1 MAISEKEVIKEKK
14 ILKSVTKLL
23 DDHIEELSH
32 EVHISTDDLVEFK
45 KLVWSDFSS
54 FDSGDMAQA
63 SVATQEEANKLF
75 QKQNYLKRL
84 LKIQKKPYFA
94 SIVFKDSDGEIYNI
108 YIALTYLK
116 DKHLNNILYD
126 WRSPICSLFYDYE
139 TGPCKYIAPG
149 GEIVG
154 DLLRKRQYKI
164 ENNKLVSVFDNS
176 LNIDDDVLQ
185 EVLATE
191 SDEKMKNIV
200 NTIQQEQNMVIR
212 NIEDKNLIVQG
223 IAGSGKTSVALHR
236 IAYLLYQTKNL
247 SSNNILIFSPND
259 IFTEYISDVLPELGE
274 DNTLQTTFNDYL
286 AYFIGEY
293 KDVETYTDFIARY
306 YSYLDVNRELI
317 KYKQSDAIIN
327 DLDNFLDEYVE
338 NAKICDDILEGKNH
352 LMTMEELNE
361 MLTYKYNR
369 LPLFERVDEIATK
382 LSENFY
388 KGTLKKK
395 ATFNK
400 LIFDNANFKK
410 DYKAIYKEFFM
421 SKFCRINLTESEINS
436 FIKTDVINYEDA
448 LLFTYLKGNLEGFKY
463 EGNIKQVVID
473 EAQDYNR
480 LQYIIISKIFRKADF
495 TILGDINQNI
505 NPYYSYKS
513 LDVLKHI
520 FEGESKYLELLKTYR
535 SSPEIIDY
543 TNKIL
548 GLNHVNAIRKT
559 DNKPV
564 IFKKGNKEL
573 KENML
578 NDILSLQKKYKSLA
592 VITKDNTEADKLYEM
607 LKNDVE
613 ISLITEDTK
622 KFYKELI
629 IVPAYLAKG
638 LEFDCVI
645 VYNNRENSYKKN
657 ERNLLYVAC
666 TRAQHELYVY
676 N

>member
-94 SIVFKDSDGEIYNI
+94 SIVFKDTDGEIYNI

-382 LSENFY
+382 LSETFY

>member
-1 MAISEKEVIKEKK
+1 MTISEKEITKEKQ
-14 ILKSVTKLL
+14 ILNKVSKLL
-23 DDHIEELSH
+23 NKHIEELQKD
-32 EVHISTDDLVEFK
+32 VHISTDDLVEFK
-45 KLVWSDFSS
+45 KLAWSDFSS
-54 FDSGDMAQA
+54 FDNGDMIQA
-63 SVATQEEANKLF
+63 SMATSEEANKVF

-84 LKIQKKPYFA
+84 VKIKNKPYFA
-94 SIVFKDSDGEIYNI
+94 SIVFKDNEGEIFNI

-116 DKHLNNILYD
+116 DKDYNNILYD

-164 ENNKLVSVFDNS
+164 ENSNLISVFDNS

-212 NIEDKNLIVQG
+212 NVEDRNLIVQG

-236 IAYLLYQTKNL
+236 IAYLLYQIKNL
-247 SSNNILIFSPND
+247 TSNNVLIFSPND

-286 AYFIGEY
+286 SYFINEY

-317 KYKQSDAIIN
+317 KYKQSDAIIG
-327 DLDNFLDEYVE
+327 DLDEFLDDYIKEARFV
-338 NAKICDDILEGKNH
+338 DDIIESKNH

-369 LPLFERVDEIATK
+369 LPLFERLDEIAIK

-395 ATFNK
+395 ATFSK
-400 LIFDNANFKK
+400 LIKENINFKK
-410 DYKAIYKEFFM
+410 DYKKIYKDFFN
-421 SKFCRINLTESEINS
+421 SKYCRISLTEKEINS
-436 FIKTDVINYEDA
+436 FINIDIINYEDA

-463 EGNIKQVVID
+463 EGSIKQVIID
-473 EAQDYNR
+473 EAQDYNK

-505 NPYYSYKS
+505 NPYYNYKS
-513 LDVLKHI
+513 LEELKNI
-520 FEGESKYLELLKTYR
+520 FEGNSKYLELSKTYR

-564 IFKKGNKEL
+564 IFRSGDDLKNKL
-573 KENML
+573 L
-578 NDILSLQKKYKSLA
+578 TDIKSLQNKYKSIA
-592 VITKDNTEADKLYEM
+592 IITKDNKEADKI
-607 LKNDVE
+607 NDLISKDIE
-613 ISLITEDTK
+613 ISLIEEDTK
-622 KFYKELI
+622 KFFKELI

-645 VYNNRENSYKKN
+645 VYNNRNNSYKKN
-657 ERNLLYVAC
+657 ERKLLYVAC
-666 TRAQHELYVY
+666 TRAQHELVVY

>member
-94 SIVFKDSDGEIYNI
+94 SIVFKDTDGEIYNI

-139 TGPCKYIAPG
+139 TGPCKYIAPD

-382 LSENFY
+382 LSETFY

>member
-1 MAISEKEVIKEKK
+1 MAIEGKELEKEKK
-14 ILKSVTKLL
+14 ILEKVSKLL
-23 DDHIEELSH
+23 GKHINELQQ
-32 EVHISTDDLVEFK
+32 EVHISTEDLVEFK
-45 KLVWSDFSS
+45 KLAWSDFSS
-54 FDSGDMAQA
+54 FDSGDMVQA
-63 SVATQEEANKLF
+63 SMSTNEEANKIY

-84 LKIQKKPYFA
+84 VKIRNKPYFA
-94 SIVFKDSDGEIYNI
+94 SIVFKDTDGEIYNI

-116 DKHLNNILYD
+116 DNQYNNILYD

-139 TGPCKYIAPG
+139 TGPCRYLAPD
-149 GEIVG
+149 GEVVG
-154 DLLRKRQYKI
+154 DLLRMRQYKI
-164 ENNKLVSVFDNS
+164 ENNKLISVFDNS

-200 NTIQQEQNMVIR
+200 NTIQQEQNKVIR
-212 NIEDKNLIVQG
+212 NTDDRVLIVQG

-236 IAYLLYQTKNL
+236 IAYLLYQIKNL
-247 SSNNILIFSPND
+247 TSNNVLIFSPND

-286 AYFIGEY
+286 SYFVEEY

-327 DLDNFLDEYVE
+327 DLDEFLDDYINE
-338 NAKICDDILEGKNH
+338 AKFIDDILEGKNH

-361 MLTYKYNR
+361 MLCYKYNK
-369 LPLFERVDEIATK
+369 LPLFERLDEIAIK

-388 KGTLKKK
+388 EGTLKKK
-395 ATFNK
+395 ATFAK
-400 LIFDNANFKK
+400 LIKETINFKK
-410 DYKAIYKEFFM
+410 DYKKIYKEFFN
-421 SKFCRINLTESEINS
+421 SKYCRISLTDREINS
-436 FIKTDVINYEDA
+436 FINCDIIKYEDA

-473 EAQDYNR
+473 EAQDYNK
-480 LQYIIISKIFRKADF
+480 LQYIIISKIFAKADF

-505 NPYYSYKS
+505 NPYYNYKS
-513 LDVLKHI
+513 LEELKYI
-520 FEGESKYLELLKTYR
+520 FTGDIKYLELLKTYR

-559 DNKPV
+559 DHKPV
-564 IFKKGNKEL
+564 IFRKNDNL
-573 KENML
+573 KENL
-578 NDILSLQKKYKSLA
+578 LSDIRLLQKNYKSIA
-592 VITKDNTEADKLYEM
+592 IITKDEKEANKIYKLIN
-607 LKNDVE
+607 NDVE
-613 ISLITEDTK
+613 ISLIEENTK
-622 KFYKELI
+622 KFFKELI

-638 LEFDCVI
+638 LEFDSVI
-645 VYNNRENSYKKN
+645 AYNNRENSYKKN

-666 TRAQHELYVY
+666 TRAQHELIVY